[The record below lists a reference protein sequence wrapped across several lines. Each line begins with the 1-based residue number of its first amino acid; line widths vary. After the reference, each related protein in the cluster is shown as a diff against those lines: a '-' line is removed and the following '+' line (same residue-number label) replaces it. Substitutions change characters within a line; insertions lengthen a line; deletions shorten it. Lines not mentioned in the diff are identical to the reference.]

1 MIPKRILVPDR
12 LRRPPATGWS
22 WIDGR
27 FVREHMDHLSREAVL
42 LYFFLSAVADV
53 NGLSF
58 YGDGTVAARLRMPL
72 PSLFQAR
79 DELLAYDLIAHE
91 PPLTQVLSLPPR
103 CQRRRSEPGGGLMQL
118 GDILRRAIAS
128 THTDQERSS
137 AMKVGLWA
145 EIRRLAEIEKLSA
158 RVISRRLHCSW
169 RTVAQALELEQPP
182 ARPVPSR
189 VSRLDPYKAKIDALL
204 AKYPELSAV
213 RIHEEIARGPDG
225 YTGSVITVRRYVRSI
240 RPARG
245 RVYQEVH
252 YEPAQA
258 MQVDWGECGRV
269 QVGNTTR
276 KVSVLVAVLCYS
288 RMTYIEF
295 TLSQRKAEFYRCLVH
310 ALEFFGASPRA
321 IIFDNLKTAVI
332 NGSGR
337 AACFHPEF
345 LALCG
350 HYYLQPIACER
361 RDPESKGIVEAKVR
375 YVKHNALA
383 GRSDELVRFEDYVA
397 FAPRWRDE
405 IANVRTHE
413 TTRERPVDRFQQER
427 SLLRALPTIPFDTD
441 EIVPAVVSPHAR
453 IEFDANRYS
462 VPPHLVRQTVTIRA
476 DGHEVR
482 ILHQGQVV
490 AQHVRCYQ
498 RRQLIVLPDH
508 RLAALTMSRRS
519 RSSALEQAFDALG
532 PEARQFHLG
541 LKRQPVKTGV
551 HLRRL
556 LGLARVYGSAEVLS
570 AIAKALEFA
579 AYDAAYVENLLLAE
593 RRRRQLPTPTLPTPQ
608 RRELIDDIELEPADP
623 AVYDRF
629 CNTTDEDSHGTT

>member
-1 MIPKRILVPDR
+1 M
-12 LRRPPATGWS
+12 
-22 WIDGR
+22 
-27 FVREHMDHLSREAVL
+27 
-42 LYFFLSAVADV
+42 
-53 NGLSF
+53 N
-58 YGDGTVAARLRMPL
+58 
-72 PSLFQAR
+72 
-79 DELLAYDLIAHE
+79 
-91 PPLTQVLSLPPR
+91 
-103 CQRRRSEPGGGLMQL
+103 
-118 GDILRRAIAS
+118 
-128 THTDQERSS
+128 
-137 AMKVGLWA
+137 VGLWA
-145 EIRRLAEIEKLSA
+145 EIRRLAEIEKLSGRA
-158 RVISRRLHCSW
+158 IAGRLRCSRQLV
-169 RTVAQALELEQPP
+169 TVALRLDQPP
-182 ARPVPSR
+182 ARQVARRASL
-189 VSRLDPYKAKIDALL
+189 LDPHKAKINALV

-213 RIHEEIARGPDG
+213 RIHEEITRGPDG
-225 YTGSVITVRRYVRSI
+225 YTGSVITVRRYARSI

-269 QVGNTTR
+269 QVGNTSR

-295 TLSQRKAEFYRCLVH
+295 TLSQRKAEFYRCLAH

-350 HYYLQPIACER
+350 YYRMQPIACER

-405 IANVRTHE
+405 VANARIHE

-427 SLLRALPTIPFDTD
+427 SLLRALPTIPFDSD
-441 EIVPAVVSPHAR
+441 EIVPAVVSPFAR

-462 VPPHLVRQTVTIRA
+462 VPPHLVRQTVMIRA
-476 DGHEVR
+476 DGREIR
-482 ILHQGQVV
+482 ILHQGKVV
-490 AQHVRCYQ
+490 AQHVRSYQ
-498 RRQLIVLPDH
+498 RRQLIVLPEH
-508 RLAALTMSRRS
+508 RLAVLTMNRRS
-519 RSSALEQAFDALG
+519 RSNALEQAFDALG

-629 CNTTDEDSHGTT
+629 CNTTDENSHGTT